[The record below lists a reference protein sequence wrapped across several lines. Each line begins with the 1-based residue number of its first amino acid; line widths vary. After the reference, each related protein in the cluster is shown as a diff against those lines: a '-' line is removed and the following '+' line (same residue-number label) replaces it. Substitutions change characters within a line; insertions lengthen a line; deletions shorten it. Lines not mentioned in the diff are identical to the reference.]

1 MKRASYLVTIGSLL
15 GLTLIACEQP
25 TTVPVRGAGLQ
36 ADVGTTSVSYFTDR
50 AAFPEQF
57 PDLAQEGFE
66 AGRVA
71 DGRVALCPGPLDA
84 TLDNVCLPPGAI
96 PARPPIQPPP
106 SPTDSLGLA

>member
-50 AAFPEQF
+50 AAFLEQF

-66 AGRVA
+66 AGRVPYR
-71 DGRVALCPGPLDA
+71 RVPVRPGPLDA
-84 TLDNVCLPPGAI
+84 TRRNPRLPPGATHP
-96 PARPPIQPPP
+96 PAQIHPRPPP
-106 SPTDSLGLA
+106 